1 MTKILANDG
10 ISQAGID
17 ALTAKGFEVITE
29 KVNQEDLISSTNYG
43 IDFCSIISN
52 KNIFGTQF
60 HPEKS
65 SKIGLKILENF
76 LNA

>member
-29 KVNQEDLISSTNYG
+29 KVNQEDLINSTKPF
-43 IDFCSIISN
+43 DE
-52 KNIFGTQF
+52 NILFK
-60 HPEKS
+60 PEKRL
-65 SKIGLKILENF
+65 ILLDLK
-76 LNA
+76 

>member
-29 KVNQEDLISSTNYG
+29 ISFSTFTRVPNRLVTSVVKKELEASDCVICTCAELLY
-43 IDFCSIISN
+43 
-52 KNIFGTQF
+52 IFG
-60 HPEKS
+60 E
-65 SKIGLKILENF
+65 
-76 LNA
+76 